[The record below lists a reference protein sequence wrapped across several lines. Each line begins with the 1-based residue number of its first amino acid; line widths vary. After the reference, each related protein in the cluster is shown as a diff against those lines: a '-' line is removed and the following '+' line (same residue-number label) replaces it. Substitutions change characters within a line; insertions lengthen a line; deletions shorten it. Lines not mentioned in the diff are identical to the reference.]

1 MKTITH
7 RYVRMEQMNH
17 HGSLYG
23 GTLTDWMTEA
33 AFLGIAKEIGR
44 KDHVVMRAV
53 QELQFLLPVE
63 LGAILDLRY
72 EIVKV
77 GNSSLDVA
85 VEAVDLFEKEKCYCT
100 CRVSFV
106 NTGEDGR
113 SCPHGFSMANFS
125 KIREDSPLK

>member
-7 RYVRMEQMNH
+7 HYVRMEQMNH

-33 AFLGIAKEIGR
+33 AFFGVAKEIGR
-44 KDHVVMRAV
+44 KDHIVMRAV
-53 QELQFLLPVE
+53 QELQFIRGAE
-63 LGAILDLRY
+63 LGAIMEFCY

-77 GNSSLDVA
+77 GTSSLTVA
-85 VEAVDLFEKEKCYCT
+85 VKAVDLFEKEMVYCS
-100 CRVSFV
+100 CLVSFV

-113 SCPHGFSMANFS
+113 SCPHGF
-125 KIREDSPLK
+125 RLEDFA

>member
-23 GTLTDWMTEA
+23 GTLSDWMTEA
-33 AFLGIAKEIGR
+33 AFLGIARELGR
-44 KDHVVMRAV
+44 KDHIVMRSV
-53 QELQFLLPVE
+53 VELQFLQAVE
-63 LGAILDLRY
+63 LGAILNLRY

-77 GNSSLDVA
+77 GTSSLTVA
-85 VEAVDLFEKEKCYCT
+85 VEVVDLFEEGKRYASCQ
-100 CRVSFV
+100 VSFV

-113 SCPHGFSMANFS
+113 SCPHGLLLENFV
-125 KIREDSPLK
+125 KE